1 MKRALGRRFIWARNS
16 LVLVALV
23 SGVLGPAG
31 RAQSSSTESAA
42 QPSASGPVAATNSSQ
57 SGQVPN
63 APGQAAASPRA
74 DGRIYGT
81 VTDPDGNVVAGARV
95 TLEVEP
101 SKAQQTLFTDTTG
114 SFTFSDLG
122 AGTFRVAIAAKGFA
136 DWVGP
141 DIVLS
146 PGRYYQLPESVLRL
160 APANT
165 KVEVVVTRYEEAEEQ
180 IKAQEQQRVLG
191 VFPNFYTSYIWH
203 AAPMTS
209 GQKFRL
215 ALRSSIDPVTFATD
229 AATAGIEQSQDYLS
243 GYGTGGEGYAKRFGA
258 VYADDVIGTFIGGAV
273 FPSILHQDPR
283 YFYKGTGS
291 IAFRALYA
299 ISTVVICRGD
309 NGRWQPNYSNVLGS
323 LAAAGVSNLYY
334 PASNRKGAAVTI
346 DNALINT
353 AEGAVGG
360 LLQEFVFKKI
370 SRGVQQAPS
379 AQP

>member
-23 SGVLGPAG
+23 SGVLDSRA

-42 QPSASGPVAATNSSQ
+42 QPSSSGPVAATNSSQ
-57 SGQVPN
+57 SGQVPD

-74 DGRIYGT
+74 DGHIYGT
-81 VTDPDGNVVAGARV
+81 VTDPNGNVIVGAAV
-95 TLEVEP
+95 TLEAT
-101 SKAQQTLFTDTTG
+101 SSNSRQTFSTDSTG

-122 AGTFRVAIAAKGFA
+122 AGTYRVAIAAKGFA

-141 DIVLS
+141 EIVLS
-146 PGRYYQLPESVLRL
+146 SGRYYLLPEIVLRV

-165 KVEVVVTRYEEAEEQ
+165 NVEVVVTRYEEAEEQ
-180 IKAQEQQRVLG
+180 IKAQEQQRILG

-203 AAPMTS
+203 AVPMTS

-229 AATAGIEQSQDYLS
+229 AAIAGIEQSQDDFS

-258 VYADDVIGTFIGGAV
+258 VYADDVIGSFIGGAV

-291 IAFRALYA
+291 IPSRALYA

-323 LAAAGVSNLYY
+323 LAAAGISNLYY

-353 AEGAVGG
+353 AEGAIGG
-360 LLQEFVFKKI
+360 LLQEFVLKKI
-370 SRGVQQAPS
+370 SRGVQQPPS